1 MGIILSSF
9 RGCGREF
16 LKNTHGDKV
25 KIYDAISDIPAADIE
40 GKTNQ
45 DLLEEYYN
53 KVMDNVDSYDI
64 VFIDSSA
71 SIRATFNEHGV
82 DYDVFY
88 PSKERRGEFIEN
100 QVRKRARP
108 EVIRSLDKNFEK
120 LVQEIDDDE
129 APNCYKHKLSNM
141 GEFIGNSPI
150 IMQYIDS
157 LRNQHQP
164 QVQEEAA
171 PINNEENTEE

>member
-9 RGCGREF
+9 KGCGREF
-16 LKNTHGDKV
+16 LKNTHGDNV
-25 KIYDAISDIPAADIE
+25 KIYDAIDNILVTDIE
-40 GKTNQ
+40 GKTSQ

-64 VFIDSSA
+64 VFIGSST
-71 SIRATFNEHGV
+71 SIRDTFNEHGV

-100 QVRKRARP
+100 QVRKRAKP

-120 LVQEIDDDE
+120 WIEEIDGDE
-129 APNCYKHKLSNM
+129 APNCYKHKLSKM

-157 LRNQHQP
+157 IKN
-164 QVQEEAA
+164 
-171 PINNEENTEE
+171 

>member
-9 RGCGREF
+9 KGCGREF

-25 KIYDAISDIPAADIE
+25 KIYYAIDNILATDTE
-40 GKTNQ
+40 GKTSQ

-71 SIRATFNEHGV
+71 SIRDTFNEHGV

-100 QVRKRARP
+100 QVRKRAKP

-120 LVQEIDDDE
+120 WIEEIDGDE
-129 APNCYKHKLSNM
+129 APNCYKHKLSKM

-157 LRNQHQP
+157 IKN
-164 QVQEEAA
+164 
-171 PINNEENTEE
+171 

>member
-9 RGCGREF
+9 KGCGREF

-25 KIYDAISDIPAADIE
+25 KIYDAIDNILATDTE
-40 GKTNQ
+40 GKTSQ

-64 VFIDSSA
+64 VFIGSST
-71 SIRATFNEHGV
+71 SIRDTCNEHGV

-100 QVRKRARP
+100 QVRKRAKP

-120 LVQEIDDDE
+120 WIEEIDGDE
-129 APNCYKHKLSNM
+129 APNCYKHKLSKM

-157 LRNQHQP
+157 IKN
-164 QVQEEAA
+164 
-171 PINNEENTEE
+171 

>member
-25 KIYDAISDIPAADIE
+25 KIYDAIDNILATDIE
-40 GKTNQ
+40 GKISQ

-53 KVMDNVDSYDI
+53 KVMDNVDSYDM
-64 VFIDSSA
+64 VFIDSST
-71 SIRATFNEHGV
+71 SIRDIFNRHGV

-100 QVRKRARP
+100 QVRKKTKP

-120 LVQEIDDDE
+120 WIQEIDDDE
-129 APNCYKHKLSNM
+129 APNCYKHKLSKM

-150 IMQYIDS
+150 IMQYIYS
-157 LRNQHQP
+157 LKNQP
-164 QVQEEAA
+164 QLQTQEEAS
-171 PINNEENTEE
+171 PINNEKNTEE

>member
-25 KIYDAISDIPAADIE
+25 KIYDAIDNILATDIE
-40 GKTNQ
+40 GKISQ

-64 VFIDSSA
+64 VFIDSST
-71 SIRATFNEHGV
+71 SIRDIFNRHGV

-100 QVRKRARP
+100 QVRKRAKP

-120 LVQEIDDDE
+120 WIEEIDGDE
-129 APNCYKHKLSNM
+129 APNCYKHKLSKM

-157 LRNQHQP
+157 IKN
-164 QVQEEAA
+164 
-171 PINNEENTEE
+171 

>member
-25 KIYDAISDIPAADIE
+25 KIYDAIDNILATDIE
-40 GKTNQ
+40 GKISQ

-64 VFIDSSA
+64 VFIDSST
-71 SIRATFNEHGV
+71 SIRDTFNKHGV

-100 QVRKRARP
+100 QVRKKTKP

-120 LVQEIDDDE
+120 WVQEIDDDE
-129 APNCYKHKLSNM
+129 APNCYKHKLSKM

-150 IMQYIDS
+150 IMQYIYS
-157 LRNQHQP
+157 LKNQP
-164 QVQEEAA
+164 QLQTQEEAS
-171 PINNEENTEE
+171 PINNEKNTEE

>member
-1 MGIILSSF
+1 MGIIISSF
-9 RGCGREF
+9 IGCGKTF
-16 LKNTHGDKV
+16 LTNTYGDKV
-25 KIYDAISDIPAADIE
+25 KIFDASNVNSENIVNE
-40 GKTNQ
+40 
-45 DLLEEYYN
+45 
-53 KVMDNVDSYDI
+53 VMGIVDENDM
-64 VFIDSSA
+64 VFIPSSEN
-71 SIRATFNEHGV
+71 IRDLFNEQHI

-100 QVRKRARP
+100 QVRKRAKP
-108 EVIRSLDKNFEK
+108 DVIRSLDKNFEK
-120 LVQEIDDDE
+120 WVQEIDDDE

-157 LRNQHQP
+157 LRNQPQP

>member
-9 RGCGREF
+9 KGCGREF
-16 LKNTHGDKV
+16 LKNTHDDKV
-25 KIYDAISDIPAADIE
+25 KIYDAIDNILATDTE
-40 GKTNQ
+40 GKTSQ

-71 SIRATFNEHGV
+71 SIRETFNEHGV

-100 QVRKRARP
+100 QVRKRAKP

-120 LVQEIDDDE
+120 WIEEIDGDE
-129 APNCYKHKLSNM
+129 APNCYKHKLSKM

-157 LRNQHQP
+157 IKN
-164 QVQEEAA
+164 
-171 PINNEENTEE
+171 

>member
-25 KIYDAISDIPAADIE
+25 KIYDAIDNILATDTE
-40 GKTNQ
+40 GKTSQ

-64 VFIDSSA
+64 VFIDSST
-71 SIRATFNEHGV
+71 SIRDTFNEHGV

-100 QVRKRARP
+100 QVRKKTKP

-120 LVQEIDDDE
+120 WIQEIDDDE
-129 APNCYKHKLSNM
+129 APNCYKHKLSKM

-150 IMQYIDS
+150 IMQYIYS
-157 LRNQHQP
+157 LKNQP
-164 QVQEEAA
+164 QLQTQEEA
-171 PINNEENTEE
+171 